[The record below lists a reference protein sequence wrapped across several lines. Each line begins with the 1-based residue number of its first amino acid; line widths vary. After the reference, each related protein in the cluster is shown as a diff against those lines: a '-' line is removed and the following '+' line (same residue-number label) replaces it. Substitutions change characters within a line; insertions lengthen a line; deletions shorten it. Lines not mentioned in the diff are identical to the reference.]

1 MKSTVIVR
9 RRSAFTLIEL
19 LVVIAIIG
27 VLTGLLLPAVQSARE
42 AARRTQ
48 CKNHLKQ
55 LGLAVQTYH
64 DTNQFIPPSRPRD
77 RFVTWVTLLMPF
89 MDQQPLY
96 DKFEILEPYARQDAE
111 ATAVTIPIMFCPS
124 RRSPEISDF
133 EIFGPRGACGDYGG
147 NAGYNS
153 YWADPFGD
161 ANGVFLTGLRS
172 QNPIVNNRLTTIKGR
187 LRLVDIVD
195 GLSNTTFIGEK
206 AVNHDY
212 LRQPGGWGD
221 GSVYNSDDPGTLVRL
236 GGPLFPIASSEEYP
250 APGPGTIPVFGSP
263 HPGVTQFVFGD
274 GSVRPV
280 TKTVDTTTLGKLCS
294 RLDGG
299 VAENY

>member
-1 MKSTVIVR
+1 MKSTVIDQ
-9 RRSAFTLIEL
+9 RRSAFTLVEL

-27 VLTGLLLPAVQSARE
+27 ILTGMLLPAVQSARE
-42 AARRTQ
+42 AARSAQ

-55 LGLAVQTYH
+55 LGLAVQNYH
-64 DTNQFIPPSRPRD
+64 DTNQFIPPSRVRD
-77 RFVTWVTLLMPF
+77 RYVTWVTLLMPF
-89 MDQQPLY
+89 MEQQPLY
-96 DKFEILEPYARQDAE
+96 DKFDIMASYADQDPA
-111 ATAVTIPIMFCPS
+111 ATKVTIAIMFCPS
-124 RRSPEISDF
+124 RRSPEVSDF
-133 EIFGPRGACGDYGG
+133 EIFGPPGACGDYGG
-147 NAGYNS
+147 NAGFNS

-161 ANGVFLTGLRS
+161 ANGVFLTGLRT
-172 QNPIVNNRLTTIKGR
+172 QNPIIDGRITTVKGR
-187 LRLVDIVD
+187 LRLTDIHD

-206 AVNHDY
+206 AVNRDF

-236 GGPLFPIASSEEYP
+236 GGPLFPIAATEQYP

-263 HPGVTQFVFGD
+263 HPEVTQFVFGD

-280 TKTVDTTTLGKLCS
+280 RKSVDTTTLGRLCS